1 MSLSLLQL
9 PEKITL
15 DETSYSPSYG
25 KFVIQP
31 LERGY
36 GITVGNALRRVLI
49 SSMPGAAF
57 KAIKIDNIL
66 HEYSTIEGV
75 KEDVTEIVLNLKQVR
90 IRILNNRAN
99 KITVKVKGPGE
110 FKAGDIQNQTNDIEV
125 LNPDAHIATLGKN
138 ASFTME
144 LWFGQ
149 GIGYVPA
156 EENRS
161 PEYTVGVI
169 PIDSIYT
176 PIKLVNYTVETIRYT
191 NRDNLERLTLE
202 ITTDGSITPKE
213 SLNLAAQI
221 LKEHFEFF
229 LNYKFEEKTK
239 AAEKPRDAEKERIR
253 KILRMPIEELE
264 LSVRSYNSLRGA
276 NVTTV
281 ADLVKRE
288 ESELLRFRNFGRKS
302 LDELREKVQSLG
314 LQFGID
320 VDKYLE
326 DEKE

>member
-1 MSLSLLQL
+1 M
-9 PEKITL
+9 
-15 DETSYSPSYG
+15 
-25 KFVIQP
+25 
-31 LERGY
+31 
-36 GITVGNALRRVLI
+36 
-49 SSMPGAAF
+49 
-57 KAIKIDNIL
+57 
-66 HEYSTIEGV
+66 
-75 KEDVTEIVLNLKQVR
+75 KEDVTEIILNLKQVR

-99 KITVKVKGPGE
+99 KITVKIKGPGE

-125 LNPDAHIATLGKN
+125 LNPDVHIATLGKTAN
-138 ASFTME
+138 FTME

-156 EENRS
+156 EENKS

-169 PIDSIYT
+169 PIDSIFT
-176 PIKLVNYTVETIRYT
+176 PIKLVNYTVETIRYA

-229 LNYKFEEKTK
+229 LNYKFEEKET

-253 KILRMPIEELE
+253 KILKMPIEELE
-264 LSVRSYNSLRGA
+264 LSVRSFNSLRGA

-281 ADLVKRE
+281 GDLVKRE

-314 LQFGID
+314 LQFGMD
-320 VDKYLE
+320 VSKYLS

>member
-9 PEKITL
+9 PEKITI
-15 DETSYSPSYG
+15 DQTSYSSSYG

-36 GITVGNALRRVLI
+36 GTTVGNALRRVLI
-49 SSMPGAAF
+49 SSIPGYAF

-75 KEDVTEIVLNLKQVR
+75 KEDVTEIILNLKQVR
-90 IRILNNRAN
+90 IKLLNDRIN
-99 KITVKVKGPGE
+99 KISLKLKGPGDFTAAE
-110 FKAGDIQNQTNDIEV
+110 IQNQAPDVQV
-125 LNPDAHIATLGKN
+125 LNPDAHIASLGKTAN
-138 ASFTME
+138 FTME
-144 LWFGQ
+144 LWIGH

-156 EENRS
+156 EENKS
-161 PEYTVGVI
+161 PEFSIGVI

-176 PIKLVNYTVETIRYT
+176 PIKNVNYIVETIRWE

-202 ITTDGSITPKE
+202 VTTDGSITPEE
-213 SLNLAAQI
+213 SLKTAANI

-229 LNYKFEEKTK
+229 TTYKFEEKT
-239 AAEKPRDAEKERIR
+239 AAEKQRDPEKERIR
-253 KILRMPIEELE
+253 KILKRSIEELE
-264 LSVRSYNSLRGA
+264 LSVRATNSLRGA
-276 NVTTV
+276 NINTV
-281 ADLVKRE
+281 ADLVRRE

-302 LDELREKVQSLG
+302 LDEIKEKIQELG
-314 LQFGID
+314 LQFGMD

-326 DEKE
+326 ND

>member
-156 EENRS
+156 EENKS

-169 PIDSIYT
+169 PIDTIYT
-176 PIKLVNYTVETIRYT
+176 PIKLVNYTVETIRYA

-314 LQFGID
+314 LQFGMD

>member
-15 DETSYSPSYG
+15 DETFYSPSYG

-99 KITVKVKGPGE
+99 KIIVKVKGPGE

-156 EENRS
+156 EENKS

-176 PIKLVNYTVETIRYT
+176 PIKLVNYTVETIRYA

-314 LQFGID
+314 LQFGMN

>member
-156 EENRS
+156 EENKS

-176 PIKLVNYTVETIRYT
+176 PIKLVNYTVETIRYA

-314 LQFGID
+314 LQFGMD